1 MRRIPSEEMTMGFLS
16 SARILVLSGRR
27 LAMFAVAAFTI
38 SGAVAA
44 HPQAPPASHAQIK
57 QLVNDNAANWK
68 HVSRQIWDYAELG
81 YHETRSSTLLQDQLK
96 AAGFRIQA
104 SVADEPTA
112 FIASYGEGKPVIA
125 ILGEFDALP
134 GLSQQAVPARDPVV
148 PDAPGHGC
156 GHNLLGSGAA
166 LAAVSLRQYMEANH
180 VAGTLRYYGT
190 PAEEGGDGKVY
201 MVRAG
206 LFKDVDVVL
215 HWHPADRNSVNNG
228 GMLAIIGAKFTFH
241 GIAAHAAMAPDR
253 GRSALDAVMLMGNGI
268 EFLREHVP
276 SNTRMHYIISKGG
289 VAPNVVPDLAQM
301 YLEAR
306 NPSSTVLQGI
316 WQRIIN
322 ISKGAALMTGTTVDV
337 EDISNDANIV
347 GNDALAPVAQR
358 NLEEVGG
365 FMMDE
370 EQKKFAIELQ
380 KSFHLDPA
388 PSLDQTSKV
397 EPLRPVDPNAPS
409 ASTDVGDVSWTVPTI
424 GFSIATWAPGTVAHT
439 WQAAAASGMSIGQ
452 DGMVVAA
459 KALALTA
466 ADLFSSPQLVQ
477 AAKDNFAKQ
486 LAGRKYSTAIPS
498 DQKPPIDYRN
508 N

>member
-1 MRRIPSEEMTMGFLS
+1 MRFFLRARFSAPASFRIAIVAL
-16 SARILVLSGRR
+16 
-27 LAMFAVAAFTI
+27 AAFAI
-38 SGAVAA
+38 PLASVAQS
-44 HPQAPPASHAQIK
+44 QAPPASHTQVK
-57 QLVNDNAANWK
+57 QLVDENAANWK
-68 HVSRQIWDYAELG
+68 HVSKQVWDFAELG
-81 YHETRSSTLLQDQLK
+81 YHETKSSTLLQDQLK
-96 AAGFRIQA
+96 AAGFRIQ
-104 SVADEPTA
+104 SGVADEPTA

-134 GLSQQAVPARDPVV
+134 GLSQQSVPTRAPVV
-148 PDAPGHGC
+148 ADAPGHGC
-156 GHNLLGSGAA
+156 GHNLLGTGAA
-166 LAAVSLRQYMEANH
+166 LAAVSVKQYMEKNH
-180 VAGTLRYYGT
+180 IAGTLRYYGT

-201 MVRAG
+201 QVRAG
-206 LFKDVDVVL
+206 LFKDVDIVL
-215 HWHPADRNSVNNG
+215 HWHPADSNSVNNG

-276 SNTRMHYIISKGG
+276 SNARMHYIISKGG

-306 NPSSTVLQGI
+306 NPSNVVLQDI

-322 ISKGAALMTGTTVDV
+322 ISKGAALMTGTTVEVD
-337 EDISNDANIV
+337 DIGSDANII
-347 GNDALAPVAQR
+347 GNDALAPVAQH

-365 FMMDE
+365 FTMDE
-370 EQKKFAIELQ
+370 EQKKFALELQ
-380 KSFHLDPA
+380 KSLHLDSA
-388 PSLDQTSKV
+388 PSLDLTSQV

-424 GFSIATWAPGTVAHT
+424 GFSVATWVPGTAAHT

-452 DGMVVAA
+452 DGLVVAA

-466 ADLFSSPQLVQ
+466 VDLFSSPDLVQ
-477 AAKDNFAKQ
+477 AAKTDFARQ
-486 LAGRKYSTAIPS
+486 LAGKTYMTAIPAG
-498 DQKPPIDYRN
+498 QKPPINYRN
-508 N
+508 D